1 MSTHTAEKK
10 KYRRRLPSS
19 EILLSPFS
27 QFCPSLCSLLSAK
40 LGIISKQL
48 PRGAA
53 SYTIYIYMCTILCDI
68 FAYGQKAP
76 LNCHSLKWAV
86 TFAVCLCQLRLQPK
100 RKKQPTQGRDEGR
113 GRWRR
118 RRWWCCSWWLSSPG
132 FKPFKMCCYDRAA
145 VISSRWREAAAAAAL
160 QSSLYSEQSTQSLV
174 FSVFACSAS
183 ALRQALKL
191 RAASTG
197 LGGSLSLSFSMQI
210 ILRVGDIKREMTPLS
225 HLSSSLH
232 KLMLTRKAAR
242 TR

>member
-1 MSTHTAEKK
+1 MRYICIWAESPPELSLAEVSCHVCGLLMSASAATEAQEAAKTRERKRW
-10 KYRRRLPSS
+10 RR
-19 EILLSPFS
+19 
-27 QFCPSLCSLLSAK
+27 
-40 LGIISKQL
+40 
-48 PRGAA
+48 
-53 SYTIYIYMCTILCDI
+53 
-68 FAYGQKAP
+68 
-76 LNCHSLKWAV
+76 
-86 TFAVCLCQLRLQPK
+86 
-100 RKKQPTQGRDEGR
+100 
-113 GRWRR
+113 RR

-160 QSSLYSEQSTQSLV
+160 QSSLYSQQSTQSLV

-232 KLMLTRKAAR
+232 KLMLTRKAAW